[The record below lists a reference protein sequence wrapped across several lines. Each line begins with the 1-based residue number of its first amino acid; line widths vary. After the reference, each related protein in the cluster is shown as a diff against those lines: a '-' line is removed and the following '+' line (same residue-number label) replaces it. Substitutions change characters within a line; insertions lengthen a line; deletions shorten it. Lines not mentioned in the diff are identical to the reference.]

1 MSVEPVFRNGC
12 ITVEPQQLPSP
23 AEFKSSVLS
32 PSDVER
38 ILVLW
43 KGNRMRIPRIAK
55 VTVNM
60 GVGTSGERLDKAV
73 KVLSMLTGQE
83 PSIRRA
89 RRTIKEFGI
98 SRGEPIAAVT
108 TLRGAKA
115 YEFLKKAFYAVNYT
129 LKLSSFDPYGNVAF
143 GIAEHIAMPGVRY
156 DPDLG
161 IFGMDVAITMER
173 PGFRIVRRKRC
184 RTRSI
189 PRRHRVTREEA
200 ILLLELLFNVRIVPR

>member
-1 MSVEPVFRNGC
+1 MSVEPVIRNGC
-12 ITVEPQQLPSP
+12 ITIEPEAVPSL
-23 AEFKSSVLS
+23 AEFKSSILGTKT
-32 PSDVER
+32 VEEIFNSWR
-38 ILVLW
+38 A
-43 KGNRMRIPRIAK
+43 NRMRIPRIAK

-60 GVGTSGERLDKAV
+60 GVGTSGERLEKAI
-73 KVLSMLTGQE
+73 KVLTMLTRQE

-108 TLRGAKA
+108 TLRGMKA
-115 YEFLKKAFYAVNYT
+115 YEFLRRGFYAVNHT
-129 LKLSSFDPYGNVAF
+129 LKLSSFDEFGNVAF

-173 PGFRIVRRKRC
+173 PGFRVLRRKRC
-184 RTRSI
+184 RVSAI
-189 PRRHRVTREEA
+189 PRRHRVTREES